1 MQPSLIQASLCQFF
15 SLQSHLPNMDD
26 TTKKHSIEHFEI
38 APGPDSDTGHFID
51 PIAEKKLLR
60 KVDLRILPP
69 YVSSTA

>member
-1 MQPSLIQASLCQFF
+1 MA
-15 SLQSHLPNMDD
+15 D

-38 APGPDSDTGHFID
+38 APELGSDTGVFID
-51 PIAEKKLLR
+51 SIAEKKLLR

>member
-1 MQPSLIQASLCQFF
+1 
-15 SLQSHLPNMDD
+15 MDD

-38 APGPDSDTGHFID
+38 APGPDSDTGFFID

-69 YVSSTA
+69 YVSSTVYGRDYANALLG